1 MLEVSDMQR
10 SAKYEVYQHNN
21 TYLMFK
27 FDKYFWTDMVVTSS
41 CHQVTKSLSHIPL
54 VILSYVMQGLK
65 KSR

>member
-27 FDKYFWTDMVVTSS
+27 FDKYF
-41 CHQVTKSLSHIPL
+41 
-54 VILSYVMQGLK
+54 
-65 KSR
+65 